1 MSKDN
6 KSLIIY
12 NQPHKGIKVYD
23 KRDVLEIGLSIN
35 EVEQKDYYLDRI
47 KELKKSNINLKEAL
61 NSLSGRRDELKYL
74 KEFRE
79 MFSGYCMKRNI
90 KMTIIQCSNL
100 IKKEGCS
107 MKETCRPRLEIL
119 KRIEL

>member
-1 MSKDN
+1 LNKKN

-23 KRDVLEIGLSIN
+23 KRDVLEIGLSID
-35 EVEQKDYYLDRI
+35 EGDKKDYYLDRI
-47 KELKKSNINLKEAL
+47 KNLEKSNMNLKDAL

-90 KMTIIQCSNL
+90 NMTLIQCSNL

-119 KRIEL
+119 KRIEI